1 MSAHL
6 IKGNKGSGL
15 FLPPHAVRPA
25 ECQKENQPFLKQ
37 DSNEVPVSEIK
48 SSKTIFF
55 LTTGPYPIL
64 EWRTPSEVQP

>member
-1 MSAHL
+1 MSAHI

-25 ECQKENQPFLKQ
+25 ERQKENQPCLKQ
-37 DSNEVPVSEIK
+37 DSNEVLVSEIK

-55 LTTGPYPIL
+55 
-64 EWRTPSEVQP
+64 